1 MNLHDLK
8 NSQRY
13 LDIILRIGFVLV
25 LVLVHIRSILSIF
38 KYPRT

>member
-25 LVLVHIRSILSIF
+25 LVLVRIRSILSIF
-38 KYPRT
+38 KYPRP